1 MINAP
6 ITRIPTGRD
15 LPNLRLRSR
24 RGAVMIV
31 ALTAAAIVST
41 LIAAGISVSL
51 RQRQERK
58 TERDRVQLE
67 FLCDAGVARGM
78 NQFRSNPSYQGE
90 HWLEIDGLTEGA
102 RMTVDI
108 EIVDRTNEATSASDR
123 RSLVV
128 RARIEGRTH
137 TPHAMQTTCSVP
149 LPL

>member
-1 MINAP
+1 MIP
-6 ITRIPTGRD
+6 QMTGMPTGHQAPP
-15 LPNLRLRSR
+15 LALRSR

-31 ALTAAAIVST
+31 ALVAAAIVST

-67 FLCDAGVARGM
+67 LLCDAGVARGW
-78 NQFRSNPSYQGE
+78 NQIRSNPDYRGE
-90 HWLEIDGLTEGA
+90 HWLDIDGLTHGA

-108 EIVDRTNEATSASDR
+108 EIVNQTNQPTSASDR

-137 TPHAMQTTCSVP
+137 TPQSMQTTCSVP